1 MMTTLSAQEREAAAL
16 LWRYWQAGTR
26 IDALPEALR
35 PINRAAGYR
44 IGAALAAHAGE
55 RVVGWKIAATSK
67 AGQAHINVDGPLGG
81 RLLSGRMLKPQSSVT
96 LGNNIMNVAE
106 VEFAFRFARA
116 LPSRGSDYSYDEVMA
131 AVQSLHPSIEIPD
144 SRYND
149 FTAVGAPSLIADT
162 ACACWLMIGEAFDD
176 SWRVFDLAEHEV
188 RALKG
193 DEVVA
198 KGAGKAALGDPRI
211 ALHWLV
217 NEVAHYAEGIQAGD
231 VVTTGTC
238 VVPVPIAVGDH
249 MIADYGSLGRMAITI
264 A

>member
-1 MMTTLSAQEREAAAL
+1 MMTTPTAQDREAAAQ
-16 LWRYWQAGTR
+16 LWRHWQAGTR
-26 IDALPEALR
+26 FDALPEAVR
-35 PINRAAGYR
+35 PIDRAAGYR
-44 IGAALAAHAGE
+44 IGACMVAHAGE

-81 RLLSGRMLKPQSSVT
+81 RLLSSRILKPHSSVR
-96 LGNNIMNVAE
+96 LGDNIMKVAE
-106 VEFAFRFARA
+106 VEFAFRLARD
-116 LPSRGSDYSYDEVMA
+116 LPPRSSDHSYDEVMD

-162 ACACWLMIGEAFDD
+162 ACASWLMIGEPFAET
-176 SWRVFDLAEHEV
+176 WRELDLAEHEV
-188 RALKG
+188 HALKA
-193 DEVVA
+193 DKVVA
-198 KGAGKAALGDPRI
+198 SGAGRAALGDPRI

-217 NEVAHYAEGIQAGD
+217 NEVSRFAEGIKAGD

-238 VVPVPIAVGDH
+238 VVPVPIMEGDYV
-249 MIADYGSLGRMAITI
+249 IADYGHLGRLSIVI